1 MHSHYSPLAVF
12 VVVLVACL
20 LLACASEGSPVAS
33 EGQVTAEIVL
43 PPQSQWP
50 SICKEFLASE
60 ILSGK
65 SWIHDLSRG
74 PFIIEADGQ
83 DHNVCLLGELP
94 ADLPFELSKDP
105 VILEGPGDGSLV
117 VYGMSSTIVGV
128 RRGSGMGGVS
138 AVGNSLGL
146 AVATRKGS
154 GHGFASC
161 FGPVSCLAS
170 REDSG
175 NGEAY
180 AEAPEFTVIRDGQG
194 KGNAVASWEAEG
206 SVMLGDSG
214 VIAEGLVTCQGSG
227 YCDAILEGDITGM
240 AIRSA
245 FGPGCAYGPPSA
257 ELVDPKKFAE
267 ETC

>member
-1 MHSHYSPLAVF
+1 M
-12 VVVLVACL
+12 
-20 LLACASEGSPVAS
+20 
-33 EGQVTAEIVL
+33 TAEIVL

-194 KGNAVASWEAEG
+194 TGNAVASWEAEG